1 MVTTR
6 VQIVKSIEINFVST
20 NRDSTELL
28 PHTLQRL
35 FIEICFRKLIYLQTD
50 NYFFFFFFKH
60 DRMVCTIMLRYT
72 TTNYDTTRPII
83 ARVFTNYV

>member
-50 NYFFFFFFKH
+50 NYFFFFF
-60 DRMVCTIMLRYT
+60 LNT
-72 TTNYDTTRPII
+72 TEWCVQLCYAILQQTMTRQDP
-83 ARVFTNYV
+83 